1 MVEGIIEE
9 KYANRSG
16 LLSRL
21 FTWSPEEDTEERH
34 IQMAPINPAMWAD
47 FQKAARRL
55 EEGKASASP
64 SGDAAEK
71 VTGEVSHAGSAGSAD
86 NADNADNAGSAG
98 SEGDEDSE
106 ESEDSETSETSEEGA
121 ASPYEMTAHEATS
134 IEAMLECVDK
144 CRLDLLFASSQ
155 EWANTT
161 LLTFIGAAV
170 RLAESPYRSGERR
183 GQA

>member
-71 VTGEVSHAGSAGSAD
+71 VTGNAD